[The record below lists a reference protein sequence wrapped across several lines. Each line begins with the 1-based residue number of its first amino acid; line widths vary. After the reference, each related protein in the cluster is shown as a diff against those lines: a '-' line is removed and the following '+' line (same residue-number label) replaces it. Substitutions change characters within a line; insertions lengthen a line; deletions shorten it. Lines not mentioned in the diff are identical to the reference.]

1 MSVRVLDM
9 RNINELSFPSAE
21 ELQVWKSKEDW
32 ITLPAE
38 ALLENSDNGLV
49 RVVLFAYEHMEDI
62 LSPASIGHHHQHHR
76 DQHATTGGSVS
87 SPNRQQQQQ
96 QQQQQPF
103 HYSEQINATRIVNS
117 RVISA
122 SLGKGRHIQLPQ
134 PVTIRFQ
141 HLRQD
146 NVSNPTCV
154 FWDYTV
160 SGWSDEGCRVLAT
173 NRTHTQCRCDHLTN
187 FAVLMDLHSTPLT
200 SLHQRALA
208 TITYIGCSI
217 SIVCL
222 AMAVAVFTLC
232 HRQLKSDRNTIHK
245 NLCLCLLLAE
255 IVFLSGINATHD
267 RIVCGL
273 VAGLLHFFFLCAFM
287 WMLLEGFQLYVMLVE
302 VFESDKSRVKWYY
315 LCGYGVPVLIVAVSS
330 VVDPFS
336 YGTLDYCWLRADNY
350 FIFSFVGPVILILAV
365 SLPFPIYSISVG
377 SNYKRFFFFS
387 LFFKRPIS
395 SSWDWLFGSCTPG
408 ILKWLSSSLFLNVTH
423 RFFDFRLTGSG
434 SVDHSSWCS
443 SWV

>member
-62 LSPASIGHHHQHHR
+62 LSPASLSHHHHHHHR
-76 DQHATTGGSVS
+76 DQHSSNTGGSVS
-87 SPNRQQQQQ
+87 SPNRN
-96 QQQQQPF
+96 QQQQQPQQPQQQSQQKS
-103 HYSEQINATRIVNS
+103 HYFTGQQHNATRIVNS

-154 FWDYTV
+154 FWDYTI

-200 SLHQRALA
+200 SMHQRALV
-208 TITYIGCSI
+208 TITYIGCGV

-222 AMAVAVFTLC
+222 ALAVAVFTLC
-232 HRQLKSDRNTIHK
+232 HRKLKSDRNTIHK
-245 NLCLCLLLAE
+245 NLCLSLLLAE

-287 WMLLEGFQLYVMLVE
+287 WMLLEGFQIYVMLVE

-365 SLPFPIYSISVG
+365 SIA
-377 SNYKRFFFFS
+377 
-387 LFFKRPIS
+387 
-395 SSWDWLFGSCTPG
+395 
-408 ILKWLSSSLFLNVTH
+408 
-423 RFFDFRLTGSG
+423 FR
-434 SVDHSSWCS
+434 VIF
-443 SWV
+443 